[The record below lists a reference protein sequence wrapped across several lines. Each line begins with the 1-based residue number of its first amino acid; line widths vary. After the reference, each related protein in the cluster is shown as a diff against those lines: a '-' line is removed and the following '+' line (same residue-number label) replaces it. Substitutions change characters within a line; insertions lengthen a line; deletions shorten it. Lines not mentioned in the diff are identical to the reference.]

1 MGSGGNSLSGGTGHR
16 DRLGAS
22 APEKRLASRS
32 GNAPPCMS
40 LGITTVQYQSG
51 MFLGTLKQRV
61 LILIRAPS
69 IEPGGEAP
77 DIPKEDLPDTTNAKT
92 VEALLDNLR
101 RLVAYEEQR
110 LNSLTTRGSALAG
123 FAGVGTAVIAAG
135 SEGSLDLAVK
145 VLLAVSAAGLVFV
158 AGGVVLGMLA
168 TRSTTIQ
175 STMQVS
181 LYRQPGYREVSP
193 ARVQIQ
199 MIDILIGRLKG
210 LRAQNQTRAA
220 WLNRSALGLIAS
232 VALAATAAL
241 VRLFA

>member
-1 MGSGGNSLSGGTGHR
+1 MLIG
-16 DRLGAS
+16 RLM
-22 APEKRLASRS
+22 ERVFILA
-32 GNAPPCMS
+32 
-40 LGITTVQYQSG
+40 
-51 MFLGTLKQRV
+51 
-61 LILIRAPS
+61 RAPS
-69 IEPGGEAP
+69 VDPKGEIP
-77 DIPKEDLPDTTNAKT
+77 DIPREDLPSTINGKT

-135 SEGSLDLAVK
+135 SEGDLPVVVK
-145 VLLAVSAAGLVFV
+145 ILLGVSAVGLVFV

-181 LYRQPGYREVSP
+181 LYRKPGYQEVSP

-199 MIDILIGRLKG
+199 MIDILIERLKG
-210 LRAQNQTRAA
+210 LRAQNQMRAA
-220 WLNRSALGLIAS
+220 WLNRSALGLIVS
-232 VALAATAAL
+232 VSLAAAAAL